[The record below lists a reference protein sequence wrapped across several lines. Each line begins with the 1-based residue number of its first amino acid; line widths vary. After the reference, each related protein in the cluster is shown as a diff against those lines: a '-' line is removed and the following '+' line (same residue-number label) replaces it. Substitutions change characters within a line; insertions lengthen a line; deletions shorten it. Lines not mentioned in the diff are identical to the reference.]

1 MRCEDSSSLSYI
13 VSLVCTPQATQRP
26 RGVCGKISE
35 TSIQLALTESTV
47 VFVRRRSVCSSR
59 EKKNSASVRRR
70 RRRGKAISTAGVVLD
85 FAAAIETS
93 HGANDRLTDCAAR
106 QPDGGRAAG
115 EWTDGH
121 SGRRNQMWNNWFR
134 KAIRQSVLQACS
146 GETTTFRR
154 R

>member
-1 MRCEDSSSLSYI
+1 L
-13 VSLVCTPQATQRP
+13 LVEGEEEFR
-26 RGVCGKISE
+26 
-35 TSIQLALTESTV
+35 
-47 VFVRRRSVCSSR
+47 VRTTTTTRQGDIDGRRL
-59 EKKNSASVRRR
+59 
-70 RRRGKAISTAGVVLD
+70 LD